1 MKKGD
6 AFITK
11 DEKKIYFMVG
21 RWGNDIV
28 LASTDTDSDE
38 VLIYGASELE
48 GLISE
53 GRFRKLFKYNKEAMD
68 TTRKISPEDLW
79 IIKRE
84 LIEEFEPIIIRALG
98 ERDVEKAQSL
108 NEEYCRHDKYWSLLT
123 DWEE

>member
-21 RWGNDIV
+21 RWGSDIV

-38 VLIYGASELE
+38 VLVYGAAEFE

-53 GRFRKLFKYNKEAMD
+53 GRFRKLFN
-68 TTRKISPEDLW
+68 TGIKI
-79 IIKRE
+79 
-84 LIEEFEPIIIRALG
+84 
-98 ERDVEKAQSL
+98 
-108 NEEYCRHDKYWSLLT
+108 
-123 DWEE
+123 